1 MNLRRD
7 ETLTGLLVLVTFGV
21 VMGAVMALSAPGVFH
36 SQRTYYVFFDN
47 AGGIE
52 PGTYVLLAGRHVGQ
66 VVNLQSP
73 VPVDQRP
80 DGHKDLEALIKVRVP
95 KDAAIYRTVTVRM
108 QPYGLLGQEMI
119 DFVNGDETSGV
130 AESGTR
136 FVGERVAGLGDAAE
150 QATQRL
156 AELKE
161 TIANLNGLT
170 GPGGDLGATAANAR
184 EFTDTIR
191 RQPWRLFWP
200 TKKKNSK
207 DAAAG
212 HGAPAEKKPD
222 SDAP

>member
-7 ETLTGLLVLVTFGV
+7 ETLTGLLVLVTFAV

-36 SQRTYYVFFDN
+36 PQKTYYVFFDN

-66 VVNLQSP
+66 VVDLQSP
-73 VPVDQRP
+73 VPVGQRP
-80 DGHKDLEALIKVRVP
+80 DGHKNLEALIKVRVTME
-95 KDAAIYRTVTVRM
+95 ARIYTTVSVRM
-108 QPYGLLGQEMI
+108 QPYGMLGQVMI
-119 DFVNGDETSGV
+119 DFVSGDETTGV
-130 AESGTR
+130 ATSGTR

-156 AELKE
+156 VELKA

-170 GPGGDLGATAANAR
+170 GTGGDLRTSAANLR
-184 EFTDTIR
+184 DFTDTIR
-191 RQPWRLFWP
+191 RQPWRLLWP
-200 TKKKNSK
+200 STKKFPK

-212 HGAPAEKKPD
+212 RGAPADKKPD
-222 SDAP
+222 SDAR